1 MIKVDNTKRYNQLAI
16 ELLKRIF
23 NGYYKLDARLP
34 STREMISEI
43 FGKELIPYCVQCAKI
58 HLHKKTNKMENLWH
72 NVLANLFA
80 HQYKT
85 YSFPKSFIGY
95 RKPRAVSTEQR
106 ERARQMMIAKNK
118 AKGD

>member
-80 HQYKT
+80 HQYKDFSIILLCFT
-85 YSFPKSFIGY
+85 VYLQFLLPISKVQKEPS
-95 RKPRAVSTEQR
+95 
-106 ERARQMMIAKNK
+106 MIHY
-118 AKGD
+118 GSDLV